1 MNIEP
6 TEGNQNYIGRL
17 TNSLKK
23 LGLIYMKTDKEVIT
37 LENGMTKC
45 VKHNYYRLTT
55 YEEWKNKE

>member
-1 MNIEP
+1 
-6 TEGNQNYIGRL
+6 
-17 TNSLKK
+17 
-23 LGLIYMKTDKEVIT
+23 MKTDKEVIT